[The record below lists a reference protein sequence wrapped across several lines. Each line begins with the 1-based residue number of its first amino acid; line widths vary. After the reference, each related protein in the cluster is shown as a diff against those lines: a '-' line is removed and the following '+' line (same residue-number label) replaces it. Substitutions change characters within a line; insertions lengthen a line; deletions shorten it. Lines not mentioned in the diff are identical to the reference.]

1 MKVLAF
7 SILCL
12 SLALANPNIQISLT
26 DQTLNTALFI
36 GYAFGLTSAHFYI
49 GDFNYTMKSDLG
61 DLDLRLTDINITS
74 VSLDYPSSVFT
85 LQSPDQITYT
95 IVDLQVDVTLGY
107 DIKFGLIHLKPGK
120 ATATVTNTN
129 ATISVTLSELQGKP
143 QIAFKSADLVLG
155 DIVIETELPR
165 EFNDLLNSEVKK
177 QVASLSKS
185 LPGLLSANEPKI
197 NALLAGLDLVIKC
210 PVEPLA
216 VDLSLYASPVVF
228 NDSTLI
234 VGLDGTVLA
243 GGQAVPGPAAVPI
256 EVNAVVTEGLQVAV
270 ADYVVNAVLQPVWS
284 MINLNLTELPSPLG
298 NLTTTSLAL
307 VVPQL
312 KWKYGSAPVMLNVY
326 TTPSNFINY
335 WTNAGVINLNASANV
350 DFWVYSKSNW
360 SNVLTLT
367 LDILVQATGQ
377 ITNNVASATIKTAK
391 LVKVVQGHSL
401 VGNINTALM
410 MNLINSLAGAM
421 VSELNPSLQ
430 NYVSHM

>member
-12 SLALANPNIQISLT
+12 SLALANPNIQLSLT
-26 DQTLNTALFI
+26 DQTLNSALFI
-36 GYAFGLTSAHFYI
+36 GYAFGLSGAHFYI

-61 DLDLRLTDINITS
+61 DLELHLTDINITS
-74 VSLDYPSSVFT
+74 VSLDYASSVFT

-95 IVDLQVDVTLGY
+95 IVDLEVDVTLGY
-107 DIKFGLIHLKPGK
+107 DIKFGLIHMSPGK
-120 ATATVTNTN
+120 ATASVDKTN
-129 ATISVTLSELQGKP
+129 ATISVALSELQGKP

-155 DIVIETELPR
+155 GIVIDTQLPK
-165 EFNDLLNSEVKK
+165 EINDLLNSEVKK

-185 LPGLLSANEPKI
+185 LPDLLTANEPKI

-210 PVEPLA
+210 PVEPMA
-216 VDLSLYASPVVF
+216 VDLSLYSSPVVF

-298 NLTTTSLAL
+298 ALTTTSLAL

-326 TTPSNFINY
+326 TTPSSFINY

-350 DFWVYSKSNW
+350 DFWVYSRSNW
-360 SNVLTLT
+360 SNALTLT
-367 LDILVQATGQ
+367 LNFLVQATGH

-391 LVKVVQGHSL
+391 LVKVVQGNSL
-401 VGNINTALM
+401 VGNINTTLM
-410 MNLINSLAGAM
+410 INLINSLAGAM